1 MTASVRQTAAE
12 KCHAQIHE
20 TGRVGRPATA
30 VLADCVIPGGNS
42 VLPPLHCSQ
51 FSWSTAAKRLP
62 EVCVYVCFRIK
73 PQHQLKPRTGF

>member
-1 MTASVRQTAAE
+1 MTASVRQIEEE
-12 KCHAQIHE
+12 KCHAQIHA
-20 TGRVGRPATA
+20 TGVGRPAIA

-42 VLPPLHCSQ
+42 MLPSLHCSQ

-73 PQHQLKPRTGF
+73 PQHQLKPQTGF